1 MLHGENK
8 EQVRR
13 RLQRIAGQV
22 AGIQR
27 MVDDERYCVDVLLQ
41 IAAVQAALGQVGK
54 LVLGSHV
61 DTCVAEAIAGGDQRD
76 ARVKVDE
83 LREVF
88 SRFGAFRQR

>member
-1 MLHGENK
+1 MVEGESK
-8 EQVRR
+8 EKVLS
-13 RLQRIAGQV
+13 RLKRIAGQV

-27 MVDDERYCVDVLLQ
+27 MVEGDRYCVDVLLQ

-61 DTCVAEAIAGGDQRD
+61 DTCVADAIAGGDPEQ

-83 LREVF
+83 LMEIF